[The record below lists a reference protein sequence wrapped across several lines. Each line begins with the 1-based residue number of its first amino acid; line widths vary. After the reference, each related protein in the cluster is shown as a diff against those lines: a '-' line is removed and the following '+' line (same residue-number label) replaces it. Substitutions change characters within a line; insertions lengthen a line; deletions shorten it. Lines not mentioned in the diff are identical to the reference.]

1 MVDEHLVAL
10 EAAISRGGFLSGPD
24 IGARYHTDTFGR
36 SVAAPEVVL
45 RPANTEEL
53 SRVLKIC
60 HANGLAVIPQGGM
73 TGLVSA
79 ALPRSGEIV
88 VSLERMNRILEVDRA
103 AATMVVE
110 AGAIL
115 QTVQERA
122 DIEGLMFPL
131 DLASRG
137 SATIGGNIATNA
149 GGNMV
154 VRYGMM
160 RELVLGVEAVMANGT
175 VVDSMFHYVKNNTGY
190 DVKQYFIGTEGTLGI
205 VTKAV
210 LRLWPRPTERAV
222 AFCSLLTFP
231 DVITF
236 LSQIRSALEGRLVAF
251 EVMWESYYGLATAL
265 PGIRLPL
272 SPGKPFYVLVEAASA
287 SHGDALSLL
296 ESTLGQALSDG
307 TLDDAVIAK
316 SDAQARSMWHVRE
329 SALEVVGLRRP
340 FVSFDVSLRLDKM
353 ESYVADVQRQASSV
367 CADAF
372 VSTIGHLGDGNLHVA
387 IHYTASDEDMTHRIK
402 ALFYRVTGDYRGSIS
417 AEHGIGIDKREYL
430 HYSRSKSEIALMTAV
445 KRALDPKNIL
455 SPGRI
460 FDISDDVAVPYLDQ
474 LK

>member
-1 MVDEHLVAL
+1 
-10 EAAISRGGFLSGPD
+10 
-24 IGARYHTDTFGR
+24 
-36 SVAAPEVVL
+36 
-45 RPANTEEL
+45 
-53 SRVLKIC
+53 
-60 HANGLAVIPQGGM
+60 
-73 TGLVSA
+73 
-79 ALPRSGEIV
+79 
-88 VSLERMNRILEVDRA
+88 
-103 AATMVVE
+103 
-110 AGAIL
+110 
-115 QTVQERA
+115 
-122 DIEGLMFPL
+122 
-131 DLASRG
+131 
-137 SATIGGNIATNA
+137 
-149 GGNMV
+149 MV

-236 LSQIRSALEGRLVAF
+236 LSQMRSALEGRLVAF
-251 EVMWESYYGLATAL
+251 EAMWESYYGIATAL

-329 SALEVVGLRRP
+329 SALEGAGLRRP
-340 FVSFDVSLRLDKM
+340 FVSFDVSL
-353 ESYVADVQRQASSV
+353 
-367 CADAF
+367 
-372 VSTIGHLGDGNLHVA
+372 GP
-387 IHYTASDEDMTHRIK
+387 
-402 ALFYRVTGDYRGSIS
+402 
-417 AEHGIGIDKREYL
+417 DKREDYGARGQAQAVWGVADRWL
-430 HYSRSKSEIALMTAV
+430 AAVECASGHEEIGIT
-445 KRALDPKNIL
+445 KD
-455 SPGRI
+455 GR
-460 FDISDDVAVPYLDQ
+460 SDDNRSRQ
-474 LK
+474 RRNRI